1 MHGAGWMEGGLSASF
16 EKFVMDVDLLQMMA
30 SYLKDIEITE
40 ESLAVEAMKDVGPG
54 GHFFGTQHTMDR
66 YKNAFYSPLISDWRN
81 FESWTE
87 AGSPDALQKANQ
99 VYKQALN
106 EYQQPELDAA
116 IKDEL
121 DEFVQRRIAEGG
133 VKTDF

>member
-1 MHGAGWMEGGLSASF
+1 
-16 EKFVMDVDLLQMMA
+16 MDVDLLQMMA

>member
-1 MHGAGWMEGGLSASF
+1 
-16 EKFVMDVDLLQMMA
+16 MDVDLLQMMA
-30 SYLKDIEITE
+30 KYMDGIEITE
-40 ESLAVEAMKDVGPG
+40 ASLALEAMKDVGPG
-54 GHFFGTQHTMDR
+54 GHFFGTAHTMER
-66 YKNAFYSPLISDWRN
+66 YKDAFYSPLISDWRN

-99 VYKQALN
+99 VYKQALI
-106 EYQQPELDAA
+106 EYQQPELDVA

-121 DEFVQRRIAEGG
+121 DDFVQRRVGEGG